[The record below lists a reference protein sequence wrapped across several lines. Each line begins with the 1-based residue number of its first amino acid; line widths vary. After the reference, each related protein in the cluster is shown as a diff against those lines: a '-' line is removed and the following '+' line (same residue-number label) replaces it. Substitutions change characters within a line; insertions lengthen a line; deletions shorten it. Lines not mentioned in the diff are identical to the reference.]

1 MRRLL
6 PSADEDVNLDAAYAV
21 PTGTRWLRANMVST
35 IDGSVTGA
43 GGLSG
48 GISGPA
54 DKRVF
59 AALRSAADA
68 VMVGA
73 STASAENYR
82 PARVPIVIVSNSLH
96 IDLSK
101 PLFTTAE
108 HRTIVIAP
116 ASSPPDMLHAVSQV
130 ADVVTAGAGSVDLVA
145 AKESLAGLGLRHVL
159 CEGGPRLLGSLLAAG
174 LVDELCTSTSPR
186 VVGGDA
192 RRIVDGPWLSDEEWH
207 LAQLLEE
214 DGFLFHRWQRMTTG
228 S

>member
-6 PSADEDVNLDAAYAV
+6 PFPDEDVNLDAAYAV
-21 PTGTRWLRANMVST
+21 PSGTRWLRANMVST
-35 IDGSVTGA
+35 IDGSLTGPD
-43 GGLSG
+43 GLSG

-73 STASAENYR
+73 STASAEKYR
-82 PARVPIVIVSNSLH
+82 PARVPVVLVSNRLG
-96 IDLSK
+96 IDLSG
-101 PLFTTAE
+101 PLFTSAE

-116 ASSPPDMLHAVSQV
+116 SSSPPDLLHAVSQV
-130 ADVVTAGAGSVDLVA
+130 AEVVTAGDGSVDLVA
-145 AKESLAGLGLRHVL
+145 ATASLAGLGLRHVL
-159 CEGGPRLLGSLLAAG
+159 CEGGPRLLGSLLGVG
-174 LVDELCTSTSPR
+174 LVDELCTTTSPR

-192 RRIVDGPWLSDEEWH
+192 RRIVDGPWLSDETWH

-214 DGFLFHRWQRMTTG
+214 EGFLFHSWQRP
-228 S
+228 